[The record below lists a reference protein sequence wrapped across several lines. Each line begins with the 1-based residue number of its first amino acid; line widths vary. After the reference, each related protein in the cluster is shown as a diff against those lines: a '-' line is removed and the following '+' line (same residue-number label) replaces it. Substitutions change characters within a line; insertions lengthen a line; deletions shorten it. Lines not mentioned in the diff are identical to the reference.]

1 MNRKLHLIFL
11 ILFVL
16 LSVVACSSENGA
28 AEIAQENTPPP
39 TNTPQP
45 TDTAVPP
52 THTPVPTATATAT
65 PIPTPTVE
73 VCNIVTLEDA
83 INSLAKLNSYQTNI
97 VMSSDIE
104 EIQGETMIEGEMAV
118 QLQDGVVDK
127 LSFTMGSPLGFSETI
142 EMIFAEDRLYIRAGV
157 NESWETVEGEVATNL
172 LQTFTEAQLIR
183 PEIINNL
190 DISSCQ
196 VLYDTMD
203 GVDAKIYSFGEFSL
217 EGVETM
223 SSSLI
228 NADPENVMGKSIAFT
243 LLPFDD
249 LLVPVKMEMVM
260 QFFNFDEIFELTA
273 VQDIHSVNE
282 PVEIDVP
289 AALPTSFILNV
300 PLEKDATIAIERRDL
315 ITFSISGELQDSLA
329 TYQALVIENGWLEV
343 DAYEQEAQ
351 GILFQTVK
359 FTKGYDT
366 LILLVGEQSGNVI
379 ITMLVEGLE
388 RFLDVPILPDSETQ
402 DEFGSYLEYLSP
414 LSHDEIL
421 AFYEE
426 IMPQEGWSLKNWGRE
441 VWEAYELTYRR
452 YERGDMSIR
461 ITISEREEGTLVTIA
476 RE

>member
-1 MNRKLHLIFL
+1 
-11 ILFVL
+11 
-16 LSVVACSSENGA
+16 
-28 AEIAQENTPPP
+28 
-39 TNTPQP
+39 
-45 TDTAVPP
+45 
-52 THTPVPTATATAT
+52 
-65 PIPTPTVE
+65 
-73 VCNIVTLEDA
+73 
-83 INSLAKLNSYQTNI
+83 
-97 VMSSDIE
+97 
-104 EIQGETMIEGEMAV
+104 
-118 QLQDGVVDK
+118 
-127 LSFTMGSPLGFSETI
+127 
-142 EMIFAEDRLYIRAGV
+142 
-157 NESWETVEGEVATNL
+157 
-172 LQTFTEAQLIR
+172 
-183 PEIINNL
+183 
-190 DISSCQ
+190 
-196 VLYDTMD
+196 
-203 GVDAKIYSFGEFSL
+203 
-217 EGVETM
+217 
-223 SSSLI
+223 
-228 NADPENVMGKSIAFT
+228 
-243 LLPFDD
+243 
-249 LLVPVKMEMVM
+249 M

-282 PVEIDVP
+282 PVVIDVP

-329 TYQALVIENGWLEV
+329 TYRALVIENGWLEV

-452 YERGDMSIR
+452 YLRGDISIR